1 VIRNRQTKVEFKDK
15 LKFRG
20 KVVSG
25 QEKMRVG
32 EGVTL

>member
-15 LKFRG
+15 LNFRG
-20 KVVSG
+20 KVVGG
-25 QEKMRVG
+25 QENVCVG